1 MFWGILEPNRDF
13 QQKVFRTRVLSW
25 KKVANLMTSDDRYP
39 ELRSW
44 RKWTDLPLLVLA
56 IGSLPLLLLEFV
68 ADRLTQSDRN
78 FLFAV
83 NFIVFL
89 SFVTDYVVELI
100 LCKRKSHYLRHEWLS
115 LFIWVTQLLALLPA
129 LGFFGLLRG
138 ARALRVL
145 VTVSRLVGIGFSA
158 THERRKMFKK
168 NALKFGLGLS
178 GFTVIS
184 SSVAFTLAEDVGQ
197 RGRIDS
203 FFDALWWSAC
213 TVTTVG
219 YGDVYPVTQTGR
231 MIAIFTMLVGVS
243 SLAIVTARIAQ
254 FLISDEASTN
264 G

>member
-1 MFWGILEPNRDF
+1 
-13 QQKVFRTRVLSW
+13 
-25 KKVANLMTSDDRYP
+25 MTSYEQYP
-39 ELRSW
+39 ELNSW

-56 IGSLPLLLLEFV
+56 IGTLPLLLLEFA

-83 NFIVFL
+83 NLIVFI
-89 SFVTDYVVELI
+89 SFASDYFVELF

-115 LFIWVTQLLALLPA
+115 LLIWVAQLLALLPA
-129 LGFFGLLRG
+129 LGFLGLLRG
-138 ARALRVL
+138 GRALRVL
-145 VTVSRLVGIGFSA
+145 VTISRLVGLGLSA
-158 THERRKMFKK
+158 THERRKLFKK
-168 NALKFGLGLS
+168 NAAKFGLGLS
-178 GFTVIS
+178 GFTVIA
-184 SSVAFTLAEDVGQ
+184 SSVAFTLVEDVGQ
-197 RGRIDS
+197 KGRIDS

-219 YGDVYPVTQTGR
+219 YGDVYPMTQTGR
-231 MIAIFTMLVGVS
+231 VIAVITMLVGVS

>member
-1 MFWGILEPNRDF
+1 MNYE
-13 QQKVFRTRVLSW
+13 Q
-25 KKVANLMTSDDRYP
+25 YP
-39 ELRSW
+39 ELKSW

-56 IGSLPLLLLEFV
+56 IGSLPLLLLDFV
-68 ADRLTQSDRN
+68 ADRLTQADRN
-78 FLFAV
+78 LLFAI
-83 NFIVFL
+83 NFIVFV
-89 SFVTDYVVELI
+89 SFATDYFVELF

-115 LFIWVTQLLALLPA
+115 LFIWIAQLLALLPA
-129 LGFFGLLRG
+129 LGFLGLLRG

-145 VTVSRLVGIGFSA
+145 VTVSRLVGIGLSV
-158 THERRKMFKK
+158 TQERRKLFKQ
-168 NALKFGLGLS
+168 NAAKFGLGLS
-178 GFTVIS
+178 GLTVIS

-197 RGRIDS
+197 KGRIDS
-203 FFDALWWSAC
+203 YLDALWWSAC

-231 MIAIFTMLVGVS
+231 VIAVITMLVGVS